1 MDDWEDAEYQAEEYY
16 ENPEQLFNEA
26 GEEFEDASEQFDGTA
41 QAAKNIICRDE
52 GCFDIA

>member
-26 GEEFEDASEQFDGTA
+26 GEEFEDASEQFGGSA
-41 QAAKNIICRDE
+41 QAAKNIIC
-52 GCFDIA
+52 